1 MNKILFAA
9 VVSTAFISSSAFAQS
24 STDSVDLNINAT
36 VNQECSIADP
46 SDVVF
51 AEVNINEGA
60 GANALLLKN
69 GSQSNTQNVY
79 VSCNYAAKL
88 SAASAN
94 GGLFNAAGATLVAND
109 PNDFTDLIE
118 YRIEL
123 TSTDNS
129 FSKLDFRTNG
139 HSQSNPVNAPGA
151 FHNEAKLKVYID
163 RDDTAKRPVAG
174 TYTDTATLTVG
185 PV

>member
-1 MNKILFAA
+1 M
-9 VVSTAFISSSAFAQS
+9 
-24 STDSVDLNINAT
+24 
-36 VNQECSIADP
+36 
-46 SDVVF
+46 
-51 AEVNINEGA
+51 
-60 GANALLLKN
+60 
-69 GSQSNTQNVY
+69 
-79 VSCNYAAKL
+79 
-88 SAASAN
+88 
-94 GGLFNAAGATLVAND
+94 AND